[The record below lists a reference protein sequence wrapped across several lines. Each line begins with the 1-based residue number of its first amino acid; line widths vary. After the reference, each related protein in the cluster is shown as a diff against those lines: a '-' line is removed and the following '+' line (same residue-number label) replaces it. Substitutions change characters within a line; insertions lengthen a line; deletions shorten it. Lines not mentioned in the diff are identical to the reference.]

1 MKSIEAIRIRLKE
14 LIKAKG
20 TNYNDLANRSGVT
33 ASTLKTIFYCKTA
46 KSTTIYTLSLL
57 CNGLGITLFDFFD
70 NEIFK
75 HVDDLG

>member
-14 LIKAKG
+14 LIKENG
-20 TNYNDLANRSGVT
+20 TNYNDLANKSGVT

-57 CNGLGITLFDFFD
+57 CSGLGITLFDFFNND
-70 NEIFK
+70 IFK
-75 HVDDLG
+75 QVDDLG